1 MPRRAGSGG
10 SAGNGVVTTE
20 GWLLR
25 ATWLVFVSIL
35 LFVAWN
41 PLTRAFGL
49 GALLVPV
56 LVVGL
61 TMMYWTQRLGLL
73 LERWNFW
80 LGLLVFAAALLGA
93 LAFFH
98 PSGRYLGETYIGQ
111 APDLGEVSLG
121 GLTGHVIIGIRDLS
135 SSGLTALAVL
145 RVCGLALLGTA
156 LVAPHWV
163 WSRLGSGLSG
173 IIRLMGQAGQRAW
186 EGVSGMAARLAQNP
200 PHQRAIGWLRE
211 RRHAQVSKA
220 PPAAVER
227 LAKDRK
233 KRPARPARAPL
244 AAAAAGPSGTAAT
257 PSATVPEGA
266 AAVPGQW
273 RLPDV
278 TMLDETANAELSRA
292 DVDRRARL
300 IEESLASYGVDAK
313 VKEKNVGPAV
323 TQFEVEPGWDIRYKE
338 IKEKDRNGNPR
349 VRKEEVSRTRVKVD
363 RITALQNDLA
373 LALSASSIRMEAPV
387 PGKAV
392 VGIEVPNTSSGLVSV
407 REVLESPAFRRL
419 AAKSPL
425 AIALGKGTAG
435 DMAVADLAKMPHVLI
450 AGATG
455 SGKTVCLDST
465 ILSLLMGNTPRE
477 VRFIMIDPKRVELIA
492 FDGIPHLMTPV
503 ITEAEKAVEILQWLT
518 HEMDGRYRRLAQ
530 VKVHNIDTYN
540 RSGKAPKPMPFIV
553 LIVDELADLMMA
565 KADEIEPL
573 FCRLA
578 QMGRAVGIHCVL
590 ATQRPSVDVITGLI
604 KANFPTRISFAVAQL
619 VDSRTILDTPGAEK
633 LLGRGDMLYLS
644 AELSKPRR
652 LQGCFA
658 SQQEIERVTRF
669 WADQARSQPIEVLA
683 YSGEQSVKD
692 PLLEQARQLA
702 RDHKQVSASYLQRQL
717 RIGLGRAEELLR
729 QLQEA
734 DAADPSGQRAA
745 DLGSQLA
752 ANLGGPQVAD
762 PGGPRATDVARPP
775 ETK

>member
-1 MPRRAGSGG
+1 MPRKAGSGG
-10 SAGNGVVTTE
+10 ADGNGILTTE

-25 ATWLVFVSIL
+25 AVWLLFVGIL
-35 LFVAWN
+35 LFVLWN
-41 PLTRAFGL
+41 PLTTAFGL
-49 GALLVPV
+49 GTLLVPV

-61 TMMYWTQRLGLL
+61 TMLHWTRRLSLL

-80 LGLLVFAAALLGA
+80 LGMVVFSAALLGA

-111 APDLGEVSLG
+111 APDLGSVSLG
-121 GLTGHVIIGIRDLS
+121 GVCGQAIIGIDDLS
-135 SSGLTALAVL
+135 SSGHTVLGVL
-145 RVCGLALLGTA
+145 RVAGLVVLGTA
-156 LVAPHWV
+156 LVAPRWV
-163 WSRLGSGLSG
+163 WGRLGSWLAG
-173 IIRLMGQAGQRAW
+173 IVPFLGEVGQRTREFAG
-186 EGVSGMAARLAQNP
+186 GVASRVSENP
-200 PHQRAIGWLRE
+200 PHRRAIGWLR
-211 RRHAQVSKA
+211 RRRTPTVSSSV
-220 PPAAVER
+220 PASRE
-227 LAKDRK
+227 KQEQEKK
-233 KRPARPARAPL
+233 KRAPRPARAPQ
-244 AAAAAGPSGTAAT
+244 AAAAGAS
-257 PSATVPEGA
+257 GA
-266 AAVPGQW
+266 AGAARESGADAPATVPGQW
-273 RLPDV
+273 RTPDLA
-278 TMLDETANAELSRA
+278 MLEETANADLSRA
-292 DVDRRARL
+292 DVDRKAKL
-300 IEESLASYGVDAK
+300 IEEALASYGVDAK
-313 VKEKNVGPAV
+313 VREKNVGPAV
-323 TQFEVEPGWDIRYKE
+323 TQFEVEPGWDIKYRE
-338 IKEKDRNGNPR
+338 VKEKDRNGNPR

-407 REVLESPAFRRL
+407 REVLESPVFRKL
-419 AAKSPL
+419 VAKSPL
-425 AIALGKGTAG
+425 AVALGKGTSG

-465 ILSLLMGNTPRE
+465 IVSLLMNNTPRE
-477 VRFIMIDPKRVELIA
+477 LRFIMIDPKRVELIA

-503 ITEAEKAVEILQWLT
+503 ITEGEKAVEIMRWLT
-518 HEMDGRYRRLAQ
+518 QEMDGRYRRLAQ

-553 LIVDELADLMMA
+553 LIVDELADLMMSQ
-565 KADEIEPL
+565 ADEIEPL
-573 FCRLA
+573 LCRLA
-578 QMGRAVGIHCVL
+578 QMGRAVGIHCVV

-652 LQGCFA
+652 LQGCYA

-669 WADQARSQPIEVLA
+669 WADQARAQPVEILA
-683 YSGEQSVKD
+683 YAGEQSVKD

-729 QLQEA
+729 QIQEA
-734 DAADPSGQRAA
+734 EAADQA
-745 DLGSQLA
+745 
-752 ANLGGPQVAD
+752 
-762 PGGPRATDVARPP
+762 GPRAAEAAKPP
-775 ETK
+775 APGEQKPA

>member
-10 SAGNGVVTTE
+10 SDGNGILTTE
-20 GWLLR
+20 SWLLR
-25 ATWLVFVSIL
+25 AIWLLFVGIL

-41 PLTRAFGL
+41 PLTKAFGL
-49 GALLVPV
+49 GTLMVPV

-61 TMMYWTQRLGLL
+61 TMLYWTQRLGLL
-73 LERWNFW
+73 FERWNFW
-80 LGLLVFAAALLGA
+80 LGMLVFAAALLGA
-93 LAFFH
+93 LAFFL
-98 PSGRYLGETYIGQ
+98 PSGRYLGDTYIGD
-111 APDLGEVSLG
+111 APDLGVVSLG
-121 GLTGHVIIGIRDLS
+121 GVCGQAIIGIKDLG
-135 SSGLTALAVL
+135 SSGQTALGVL
-145 RVCGLALLGTA
+145 RVAGLVLLGTA

-163 WSRLGSGLSG
+163 WARLGSWLSG
-173 IIRLMGQAGQRAW
+173 VVPFLGQIGQKARETAG
-186 EGVSGMAARLAQNP
+186 GAAGRFSENP
-200 PHQRAIGWLRE
+200 PHRRALSWLRE
-211 RRHAQVSKA
+211 RRIPLVSKSIPA
-220 PPAAVER
+220 PQETQ
-227 LAKDRK
+227 KK
-233 KRPARPARAPL
+233 KRAPRPARAPQVV
-244 AAAAAGPSGTAAT
+244 AADLPAL
-257 PSATVPEGA
+257 
-266 AAVPGQW
+266 VPGEW
-273 RLPDV
+273 RQPEV
-278 TMLDETANAELSRA
+278 TLLDETANAELSKA

-313 VKEKNVGPAV
+313 VKEKNIGPAV
-323 TQFEVEPGWDIRYKE
+323 TQFEVEPGWDIKYRE
-338 IKEKDRNGNPR
+338 VKEKDRNGNPR
-349 VRKEEVSRTRVKVD
+349 VRKEEVSRTRVKVE

-392 VGIEVPNTSSGLVSV
+392 VGIEVPNASSGMVSV

-419 AAKSPL
+419 VSKSPL
-425 AIALGKGTAG
+425 AIALGKGTSG

-465 ILSLLMGNTPRE
+465 IVSLLMNNTPRE
-477 VRFIMIDPKRVELIA
+477 LRFIMIDPKRVELIA

-503 ITEAEKAVEILQWLT
+503 ITESEKAVEILQWLT

-540 RSGKAPKPMPFIV
+540 RSGKTPKPMPFIV

-565 KADEIEPL
+565 KADDIEPL
-573 FCRLA
+573 LCRLA
-578 QMGRAVGIHCVL
+578 QMGRAVGIHCVV

-604 KANFPTRISFAVAQL
+604 KANYPTRISFAVASL
-619 VDSRTILDTPGAEK
+619 VDSRTILDTIGAEK

-683 YSGEQSVKD
+683 YAGEQSVKD

-702 RDHKQVSASYLQRQL
+702 KDHKQISASYLQRQL

-734 DAADPSGQRAA
+734 EA
-745 DLGSQLA
+745 
-752 ANLGGPQVAD
+752 
-762 PGGPRATDVARPP
+762 GGPRRRPGRRRP
-775 ETK
+775 ANRSPPSFRGRLAPGGAPGPCSPHERSRTAPGCTVK

>member
-1 MPRRAGSGG
+1 MPRKAGSGG
-10 SAGNGVVTTE
+10 SDGNGILTTE

-25 ATWLVFVSIL
+25 AVWLLFVSVL

-41 PLTRAFGL
+41 PLTKAFGL
-49 GALLVPV
+49 GTLLVPV
-56 LVVGL
+56 LVVGV
-61 TMMYWTQRLGLL
+61 TMLYWTQRLGLL

-80 LGLLVFAAALLGA
+80 LGMTVFAAALMGA

-98 PSGRYLGETYIGQ
+98 PSGRYLGDTYIGL

-121 GLTGHVIIGIRDLS
+121 GLCGQAIIGIKDLS

-145 RVCGLALLGTA
+145 RVSGLVLAGTA

-163 WSRLGSGLSG
+163 WHRLYSWLAG
-173 IIRLMGQAGQRAW
+173 IIPFLGHAGQKAREAAG
-186 EGVSGMAARLAQNP
+186 GVAARLSENP
-200 PHQRAIGWLRE
+200 PHRRALGWLRE
-211 RRHAQVSKA
+211 RRIPLVSRTIRA
-220 PPAAVER
+220 SEER
-227 LAKDRK
+227 PDKGKK
-233 KRPARPARAPL
+233 KRAPRPARAPQVATASVSG
-244 AAAAAGPSGTAAT
+244 AADVSTA
-257 PSATVPEGA
+257 SAA
-266 AAVPGQW
+266 AAVPGEW
-273 RLPDV
+273 RQPEV

-323 TQFEVEPGWDIRYKE
+323 TQFEVEPGWDIKYKE

-349 VRKEEVSRTRVKVD
+349 VRKEEVSRTRVKVE

-407 REVLESPAFRRL
+407 REVLESTAFRRL
-419 AAKSPL
+419 VSKSPL

-465 ILSLLMGNTPRE
+465 ILSLLMNNTPRE
-477 VRFIMIDPKRVELIA
+477 LRFIMIDPKRVELIA

-503 ITEAEKAVEILQWLT
+503 ITEGEKAVEILKWLT

-540 RSGKAPKPMPFIV
+540 RSGKTPKPMPYIV
-553 LIVDELADLMMA
+553 LIVDELADLMMSQ
-565 KADEIEPL
+565 ADDIEPL
-573 FCRLA
+573 LCRLA
-578 QMGRAVGIHCVL
+578 QMGRAVGIHCVV

-604 KANFPTRISFAVAQL
+604 KANFPTRVSFAVASL
-619 VDSRTILDTPGAEK
+619 VDSRTILDTIGAEK

-652 LQGCFA
+652 LQGCYA

-669 WADQARSQPIEVLA
+669 WADQARAQPIEILA
-683 YSGEQSVKD
+683 YAGEQSVKD

-702 RDHKQVSASYLQRQL
+702 KDHKQVSASYLQRQL
-717 RIGLGRAEELLR
+717 RIGLARAEELLR

-734 DAADPSGQRAA
+734 ETADAAKPAA
-745 DLGSQLA
+745 PGEQKA
-752 ANLGGPQVAD
+752 A
-762 PGGPRATDVARPP
+762 
-775 ETK
+775 